1 MAEPISRIGVNRID
15 GGVAVIEVD
24 GEHDLSNAPRFRE
37 VVDGLLESGS
47 AVVVDLS
54 ATTFVDSS
62 ILATLLDAG
71 RRTQARGAGF
81 AVNMPDDADPAI
93 RRVID
98 VTGLDTALPFHRGLA
113 DAIDAARPGVHA

>member
-1 MAEPISRIGVNRID
+1 MIEID
-15 GGVAVIEVD
+15 GET
-24 GEHDLSNAPRFRE
+24 DLSNAPRFRE
-37 VVDGLLESGS
+37 VVDGLLEAGS

-81 AVNMPDDADPAI
+81 AVSMPDDTDPAI

-98 VTGLDTALPFHRGLA
+98 VTGLETALPFYSGLE

>member
-1 MAEPISRIGVNRID
+1 MVEPISRIGVHRID
-15 GGVAVIEVD
+15 GGVAVIEID
-24 GEHDLSNAPRFRE
+24 GETDLSNAPRFRE
-37 VVDGLLESGS
+37 VVDGLLEAGS

-71 RRTQARGAGF
+71 RRIQARGAGF
-81 AVNMPDDADPAI
+81 AVNMPDDTDPAI

-98 VTGLDTALPFHRGLA
+98 VTGLETALPFYSGLE